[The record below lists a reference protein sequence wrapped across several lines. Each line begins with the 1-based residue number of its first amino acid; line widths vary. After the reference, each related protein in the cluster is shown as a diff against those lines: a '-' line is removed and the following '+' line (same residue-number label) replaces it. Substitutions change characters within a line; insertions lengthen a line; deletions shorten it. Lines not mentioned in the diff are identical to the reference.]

1 MVVGYISEHFST
13 ISMVFRTKV
22 LSHKASLVSV
32 GNRIVAVLRDFKDHM
47 QRNSEAGELLLEVP
61 TALKQRW
68 YFIMLPCCFGKLF
81 CVLLTDS
88 CSPGGLLGIH

>member
-1 MVVGYISEHFST
+1 MLE
-13 ISMVFRTKV
+13 
-22 LSHKASLVSV
+22 
-32 GNRIVAVLRDFKDHM
+32 DFKGHM

-68 YFIMLPCCFGKLF
+68 YFIVLPHCFGNLF
-81 CVLLTDS
+81 CVLTDS